1 MVPLVLAVI
10 AGFIPCLALFF
21 WLRNALKKEE
31 TYQKLCTNALIKGM
45 LCTLWIF
52 LASGVPSTLLR
63 LTGLH
68 NSNRLL
74 FLAIHEMIVIA
85 LAEELVKYFTARKL
99 LKKTDYPCSWLDV
112 TVVMTIAAI
121 GFSIPESLLYTIGA
135 SVPIVLVRGI
145 CVPHAGYG
153 FIEGFFYGKA
163 LKTGKGFYK
172 VLGIFLAWL
181 LHALYDFCLS
191 QEVLALNDNIAF
203 IPVTLALVDI
213 VLVIVLIVFAVKAKK
228 REVYTEP
235 LSCANDA

>member
-1 MVPLVLAVI
+1 MALLVLAVI
-10 AGFIPCLALFF
+10 AGFIPCLGLFF
-21 WLRNALKKEE
+21 WLRNGLKKDED
-31 TYQKLCTNALIKGM
+31 YRKLCMNALIRGM

-52 LASGVPSTLLR
+52 LASGVPSILLR
-63 LTGLH
+63 LTKLQDTNH
-68 NSNRLL
+68 LL
-74 FLAIHEMIVIA
+74 YLAIYEMIVIA
-85 LAEELVKYFTARKL
+85 LAEELVKYFTARRL
-99 LKKTDYPCSWLDV
+99 LNKIDYPYSWLDV
-112 TVVMTIAAI
+112 TVVMTIVAI
-121 GFSIPESLLYTIGA
+121 GFSIPESLLYAIGA

-145 CVPHAGYG
+145 CLPHAGYG
-153 FIEGFFYGKA
+153 FIQGYFYGKA

-172 VLGIFLAWL
+172 GLGIFVAWL
-181 LHALYDFCLS
+181 IHALYDFCLS

>member
-1 MVPLVLAVI
+1 MPMVRI
-10 AGFIPCLALFF
+10 
-21 WLRNALKKEE
+21 
-31 TYQKLCTNALIKGM
+31 
-45 LCTLWIF
+45 
-52 LASGVPSTLLR
+52 R
-63 LTGLH
+63 L
-68 NSNRLL
+68 SSAPNRL
-74 FLAIHEMIVIA
+74 H
-85 LAEELVKYFTARKL
+85 TAR
-99 LKKTDYPCSWLDV
+99 
-112 TVVMTIAAI
+112 
-121 GFSIPESLLYTIGA
+121 A

-203 IPVTLALVDI
+203 IPVTLALVGI
-213 VLVIVLIVFAVKAKK
+213 VLVIVLIVFAIRAKK

-235 LSCANDA
+235 LLCVNET